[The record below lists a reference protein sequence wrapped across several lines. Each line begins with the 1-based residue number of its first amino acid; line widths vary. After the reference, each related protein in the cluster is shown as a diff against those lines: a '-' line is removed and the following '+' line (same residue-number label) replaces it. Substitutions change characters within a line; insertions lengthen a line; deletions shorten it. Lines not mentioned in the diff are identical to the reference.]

1 MFCGSW
7 GRWSPVSRACM
18 PLIMW
23 RMQSR
28 ELLCC
33 GRYSGE
39 LRLLAVDSH
48 RITRVFRN
56 EDKVKH
62 HTSSLAFCASHLAS
76 GCSHASWVCAALRR
90 NTPRPVLLPPP
101 TTAGPSSSV
110 CTPQPQHQHRF
121 CVLKTYCIQRHPPA
135 NRYIKDSNSGSV
147 SLYGHPFMLQC
158 CRTDSPR
165 TLRSLIQP
173 IAGVRRDACCTALH
187 PADYPPGS
195 SIRLRRLDPSL
206 KPLSFD
212 SVSQIS
218 TASALNG
225 DAGLEWLGLER
236 VSEGSQ
242 QDGREANE
250 VMVAAEAAAAAA
262 PMSARLMQQQQQA
275 APSLRLSSDP
285 PSVPLSARVSG
296 GAGGVGGVSQPQPL
310 SARARVPVALVR
322 GGGSRNTDV
331 VPDDDAANPQ
341 PAASRSQQQHPRLNV
356 VLSGAQAGV
365 QPRVPSLDLAAV
377 NAAAMAPP
385 PPAAAAAAAGGHV
398 VGDSG
403 AEVISDRRIQNFPQ
417 ASRAARA
424 DHAAVAGSVGA
435 RVGEAAPGSARVE
448 GVSGGAGH
456 RDVKRDVVS
465 SSNISEL
472 RSKVISCQEEVQK
485 MKEYALE
492 LEQDN
497 ASLKQVRRAA
507 ARQCRPCSK
516 L

>member
-1 MFCGSW
+1 VCFVTKTRSNTAPQALHC
-7 GRWSPVSRACM
+7 V
-18 PLIMW
+18 PLTSQQVALMHHG
-23 RMQSR
+23 
-28 ELLCC
+28 CV
-33 GRYSGE
+33 
-39 LRLLAVDSH
+39 LRCEE
-48 RITRVFRN
+48 I
-56 EDKVKH
+56 
-62 HTSSLAFCASHLAS
+62 
-76 GCSHASWVCAALRR
+76 
-90 NTPRPVLLPPP
+90 PP
-101 TTAGPSSSV
+101 APSSS
-110 CTPQPQHQHRF
+110 
-121 CVLKTYCIQRHPPA
+121 LHPPLLVQVVRCVHPNPKISTVFA
-135 NRYIKDSNSGSV
+135 YSASPTNRYIKDSNSGSV

-173 IAGVRRDACCTALH
+173 IAGVRRDACCRALY

-218 TASALNG
+218 TASSLNG

-262 PMSARLMQQQQQA
+262 PMSARVMQQQQQQQQA
-275 APSLRLSSDP
+275 ATSLRLSSDP
-285 PSVPLSARVSG
+285 PSVPLSARGSG
-296 GAGGVGGVSQPQPL
+296 ASVGAGVVSQQQPL
-310 SARARVPVALVR
+310 SARARMPMALVR

-331 VPDDDAANPQ
+331 VPDDDATNPQ
-341 PAASRSQQQHPRLNV
+341 PAANRSQQQHPRLNV

-377 NAAAMAPP
+377 NAATTAPP
-385 PPAAAAAAAGGHV
+385 PPAAAEAAAAAAAGHGV
-398 VGDSG
+398 SDSV
-403 AEVISDRRIQNFPQ
+403 AEVVSAR
-417 ASRAARA
+417 RAAGVARA
-424 DHAAVAGSVGA
+424 ADAAAAGSVGA

-472 RSKVISCQEEVQK
+472 RSKVLSCQEEVQK

-497 ASLKQVRRAA
+497 ASLKKVRRAA
-507 ARQCRPCSK
+507 ASRCHLCSK
-516 L
+516 LCPRPPPPRIIVAF